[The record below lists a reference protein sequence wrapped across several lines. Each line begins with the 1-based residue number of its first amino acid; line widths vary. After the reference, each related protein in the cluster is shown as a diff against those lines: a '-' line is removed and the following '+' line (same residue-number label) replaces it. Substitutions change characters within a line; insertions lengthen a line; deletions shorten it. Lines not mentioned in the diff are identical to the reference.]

1 MPDEPTD
8 PVDELRTQTDETLAM
23 LRKGV
28 LDLRHTVEVS
38 RNVIRE
44 SRDALQAAED
54 VTAHKIIR

>member
-44 SRDALQAAED
+44 SRDTLQAAED
-54 VTAHKIIR
+54 VTAHKMIR